1 MKGNI
6 HLMPISLT
14 WVVTYDKNYFTI
26 TQLPII
32 INLELSKKDD
42 NKKVEFNI
50 INLDGID
57 HAKINKLGKRII

>member
-6 HLMPISLT
+6 HLMSISLT

>member
-6 HLMPISLT
+6 HLMPISRT

-26 TQLPII
+26 TQLQII

-50 INLDGID
+50 INLDGISY
-57 HAKINKLGKRII
+57 AKINKLGRRNI